1 MVDLNTM
8 LREHARSGIKAQ
20 LDAAVVAGDSAA
32 AQKAADELAK
42 FEVALQPPAAKG
54 EPYTVEDR
62 RVAME
67 KVASWFGVDP
77 VKTARAMEL
86 SKHLDVKKFA
96 TAEAFA
102 TAVRDAVDKELE
114 PKTAKTEGADDEEGD
129 GDDREGATPPAAA
142 PPKRK
147 TGGPDDL
154 GPGPA
159 RSSSKPW
166 TKLTDAPTEVRQSI
180 QRQVDKMVPRNAKP
194 ETRALFITRALESAQ
209 KIHKAKA

>member
-1 MVDLNTM
+1 LVDLNTM

-42 FEVALQPPAAKG
+42 FEIALQPPAAKG

-62 RVAME
+62 RIAME
-67 KVASWFGVDP
+67 KVAPWFGVDP

-96 TAEAFA
+96 TADAFA

-114 PKTAKTEGADDEEGD
+114 PKTAKTEEGEGEDDEEGD
-129 GDDREGATPPAAA
+129 GGGTAPPTAA

-147 TGGPDDL
+147 TGGADDL

-159 RSSSKPW
+159 RSSSKAW

-194 ETRALFITRALESAQ
+194 EVKALFITRALESAQ
-209 KIHKAKA
+209 KTHKAKA